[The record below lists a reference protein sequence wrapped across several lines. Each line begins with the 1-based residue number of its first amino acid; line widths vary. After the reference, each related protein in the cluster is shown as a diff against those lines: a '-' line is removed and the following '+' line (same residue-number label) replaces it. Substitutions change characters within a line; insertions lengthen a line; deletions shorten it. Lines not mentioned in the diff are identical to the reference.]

1 MDNYVLEVVLAIS
14 GLLWMFGVP
23 FFKVVSLFTAVV
35 LVLRVQGV
43 L

>member
-1 MDNYVLEVVLAIS
+1 MNNYVLEVVLTIS
-14 GLLWMFGVP
+14 GFLWMLGVP

-35 LVLRVQGV
+35 LVLRIQGV